1 MQNAAGSRPAVKVMD
16 ATLRDGS
23 HVVRHT
29 LTPETVSMVA
39 ASLEAAGVD
48 AVGVGHGDGIGG
60 SSLHFGRS
68 RHADEEL
75 WTAAAGVLRR
85 AVLAVTLVP
94 GIGSKERLLVAR
106 DCGAGRA
113 RIATHCTE
121 ADIAQQH
128 ISFARELGLDAHGD
142 LMMPHMTDPA
152 TLARQARLMVD
163 AGATA
168 VHIMDSAG
176 ALTPTDVRERIDAF
190 LDAFGDDAQAGIHA
204 HDNLSLAVAN
214 TVAAFEAGATR
225 ADSCLAGMGAGA
237 GNCRTEVLAVVL
249 DRVGFDSGL
258 DLWALQDAAEDLVAP
273 LMAALPAPNRQTLTL
288 GYAGVP
294 SSFLTHVQRA
304 AARFGVDGRRI
315 IVEVGRRRAVSGQ
328 EDLVLEVAAGL
339 AGGADG

>member
-1 MQNAAGSRPAVKVMD
+1 MESPARAAVKVMD

-23 HVVRHT
+23 HVVRHS
-29 LTPETVSMVA
+29 LRPDDVRRVA
-39 ASLEAAGVD
+39 AALEAAGVD

-75 WTAAAGVLRR
+75 WGAAVEALDR
-85 AVLAVTLVP
+85 AALAVTLVP
-94 GIGSKERLLVAR
+94 GIGLKDQPHVAR
-106 DCGAGRA
+106 ECGARRA

-128 ISFARELGLDAHGD
+128 ISFARELGLEAHGD
-142 LMMPHMTDPA
+142 LMMPHMADPA

-168 VHIMDSAG
+168 VHVMDSAG
-176 ALTPTDVRERIDAF
+176 ALTPDGVRERVTAF
-190 LDAFGDDAQAGIHA
+190 LDEFGGEAEAGIHA

-237 GNCRTEVLAVVL
+237 GNCRTEVLAAVL
-249 DRVGFDSGL
+249 DLIGFGSGL
-258 DLWALQDAAEDLVAP
+258 DLWALQDAAEDLVVP
-273 LMAALPAPNRQTLTL
+273 LMHALPAPNRQTLTL

-294 SSFLTHVQRA
+294 SSFLLHVQRA
-304 AARFGVDGRRI
+304 AERFAVDARRI
-315 IVEVGRRRAVSGQ
+315 VVEVGRRHAVSGQ
-328 EDLVLEVAAGL
+328 EDLVLEIAARL
-339 AGGADG
+339 SNCGAHD